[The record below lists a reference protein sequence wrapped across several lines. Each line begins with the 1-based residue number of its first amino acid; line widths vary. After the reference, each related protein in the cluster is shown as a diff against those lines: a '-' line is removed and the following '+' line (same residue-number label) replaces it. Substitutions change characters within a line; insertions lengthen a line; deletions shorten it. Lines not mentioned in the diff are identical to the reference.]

1 MFVPITSEI
10 TLNTGMVLMEIG
22 TDRLFRIGQRIMKK
36 AEVAGDETWELKE
49 ITPLPTSAVIRLPWQ
64 ELSMKYLAEVDD
76 EE

>member
-10 TLNTGMVLMEIG
+10 TLNTGMVLMEIA

-36 AEVAGDETWELKE
+36 AEVSGDETWELTE
-49 ITPLPTSAVIRLPWQ
+49 ITPLPTSSVIQLPWQ

-76 EE
+76 EA